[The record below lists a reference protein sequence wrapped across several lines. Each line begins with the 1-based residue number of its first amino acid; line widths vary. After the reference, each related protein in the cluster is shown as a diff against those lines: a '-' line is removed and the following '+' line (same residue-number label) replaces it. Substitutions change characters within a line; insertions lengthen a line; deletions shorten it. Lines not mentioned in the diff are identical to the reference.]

1 VARPSS
7 RETYA
12 EQSAKKRRAEG
23 SGENEGVVGNVIGD
37 DPMTMD
43 DIIEK
48 SGLSAGRVSALLLGL
63 ELEGRIRRLEGERF
77 VQSGAARFA

>member
-1 VARPSS
+1 
-7 RETYA
+7 
-12 EQSAKKRRAEG
+12 
-23 SGENEGVVGNVIGD
+23 
-37 DPMTMD
+37 MTVD

-77 VQSGAARFA
+77 IHTGPVRLA